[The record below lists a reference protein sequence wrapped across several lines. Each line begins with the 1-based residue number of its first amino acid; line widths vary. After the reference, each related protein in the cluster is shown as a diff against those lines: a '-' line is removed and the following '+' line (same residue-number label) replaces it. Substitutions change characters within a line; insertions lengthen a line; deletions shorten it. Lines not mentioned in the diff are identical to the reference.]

1 MPGFNPGIPS
11 FRMASHP
18 SESSEQDDPLLIE
31 PEWTQ
36 LLWFVAHCRPR
47 SEKKLAE
54 FCVEQG
60 YEHRLPVYRSVK
72 TYVRKRVVF
81 EKPLF
86 PGYLF
91 ARVEKRHRQMLVQNR
106 YVANLLDVHDQAEFA
121 GQLDDIYRALDAQV
135 EIQVCP
141 EIKAGLQVRI
151 KSGPLRGMEAWV
163 ESRAKMSD
171 VHLRLDFIGQAVVAK
186 IQADDLELI

>member
-1 MPGFNPGIPS
+1 MEFQPPEF
-11 FRMASHP
+11 HP
-18 SESSEQDDPLLIE
+18 SDSPEPDDPVLSQ
-31 PEWTQ
+31 PEWIESR
-36 LLWFVAHCRPR
+36 WYVAHTRPR
-47 SEKKLAE
+47 AEKKLAE
-54 FCVEQG
+54 FCLEQG
-60 YEHRLPVYRSVK
+60 YEHRLPLYRSVK
-72 TYVRKRVVF
+72 TYARKRVVF

-91 ARVEKRHRQMLVQNR
+91 ARVQRRHRQMLVQNR
-106 YVANLLDVHDQAEFA
+106 YVANLLEVHDQEEFEA
-121 GQLDDIYRALDAQV
+121 QLIDIYRALDAQV

-141 EIKAGLQVRI
+141 EIKPGLQVRI

-186 IQADDLELI
+186 IQADDLELV

>member
-1 MPGFNPGIPS
+1 ME
-11 FRMASHP
+11 SHP
-18 SESSEQDDPLLIE
+18 SNGTEQEDPLAMD

-36 LLWFVAHCRPR
+36 LLWFVAHTRPR
-47 SEKKLAE
+47 AEKKLAE

-72 TYVRKRVVF
+72 TYARKRVIF

-86 PGYLF
+86 PGYVF
-91 ARVEKRHRQMLVQNR
+91 ARVERRHRLTLVQNR
-106 YVANLLDVHDQAEFA
+106 YVANLLDIEDQEEFV
-121 GQLDDIYRALDAQV
+121 GQLDAIYRALDARV

-141 EIKAGLQVRI
+141 EIKPGLQVRI
-151 KSGPLRGMEAWV
+151 KSGPLRGTEGWV
-163 ESRAKMSD
+163 ESRAQLSD

-186 IQADDLELI
+186 IQADDLELV

>member
-1 MPGFNPGIPS
+1 MGSPTPEF
-11 FRMASHP
+11 HP
-18 SESSEQDDPLLIE
+18 SDSPEPDDPVLSQ
-31 PEWTQ
+31 PEWIECR
-36 LLWFVAHCRPR
+36 WYVAHTRPR
-47 SEKKLAE
+47 AEKKLAE
-54 FCVEQG
+54 FCMEQG
-60 YEHRLPVYRSVK
+60 YEHRLPLYRSVK
-72 TYVRKRVVF
+72 TYERKRVVF

-91 ARVEKRHRQMLVQNR
+91 ARVQRRHRQMLVQNR
-106 YVANLLDVHDQAEFA
+106 YVANLLEVHDQEEFEA
-121 GQLDDIYRALDAQV
+121 QLVDIYRALDAQV

-141 EIKAGLQVRI
+141 EIKPGLQVRI

-186 IQADDLELI
+186 IQADDLELV

>member
-1 MPGFNPGIPS
+1 ME
-11 FRMASHP
+11 SHP
-18 SESSEQDDPLLIE
+18 SDGTEQEDPLAMD

-36 LLWFVAHCRPR
+36 LLWFVAHTRPR
-47 SEKKLAE
+47 AEKKLAE

-72 TYVRKRVVF
+72 TYARKRVIF

-86 PGYLF
+86 PGYMF
-91 ARVEKRHRQMLVQNR
+91 ARVERRHRLTLVQNR
-106 YVANLLDVHDQAEFA
+106 YVANLLDIEDQEEFV
-121 GQLDDIYRALDAQV
+121 GQLDAIYRALDARV

-141 EIKAGLQVRI
+141 EIKPGLQVRI
-151 KSGPLRGMEAWV
+151 KSGPLRGTEGWV
-163 ESRAKMSD
+163 ESRAKLSD

-186 IQADDLELI
+186 IQADDLELV

>member
-1 MPGFNPGIPS
+1 ME
-11 FRMASHP
+11 SHP
-18 SESSEQDDPLLIE
+18 SDGTEQEDPLAMD

-36 LLWFVAHCRPR
+36 LLWFVAHTRPR
-47 SEKKLAE
+47 AEKKLAE

-72 TYVRKRVVF
+72 TYARKRVIS

-86 PGYLF
+86 PGYMF
-91 ARVEKRHRQMLVQNR
+91 ARVERRHRMMLVQNR
-106 YVANLLDVHDQAEFA
+106 YVANLLDIEDQEEFV
-121 GQLDDIYRALDAQV
+121 GQLDAIYRALDARV

-141 EIKAGLQVRI
+141 EIKPGLQVRI
-151 KSGPLRGMEAWV
+151 KSGPLRGTEGWV
-163 ESRAKMSD
+163 ESRAKLSD

-186 IQADDLELI
+186 IQADDLELV

>member
-1 MPGFNPGIPS
+1 METPTPEF
-11 FRMASHP
+11 HP
-18 SESSEQDDPLLIE
+18 SDSPEPDDPVLSQ
-31 PEWTQ
+31 PEWIECR
-36 LLWFVAHCRPR
+36 WYVAHTRPR
-47 SEKKLAE
+47 AEKKLAE
-54 FCVEQG
+54 FCMEQG
-60 YEHRLPVYRSVK
+60 YEHRLPLYRSVK
-72 TYVRKRVVF
+72 TYERKRVVF

-91 ARVEKRHRQMLVQNR
+91 ARVQRRHRQMLVQNR
-106 YVANLLDVHDQAEFA
+106 YVANLLEVHDQEEFEA
-121 GQLDDIYRALDAQV
+121 QLVDIYRALDAQV

-141 EIKAGLQVRI
+141 EIKPGLQVRI

-186 IQADDLELI
+186 IQADDLELV

>member
-1 MPGFNPGIPS
+1 MQT
-11 FRMASHP
+11 ASSDLP
-18 SESSEQDDPLLIE
+18 EPDDPLLME

-36 LLWFVAHCRPR
+36 LLWYVAHTRPR
-47 SEKKLAE
+47 AEKKLAE
-54 FCVEQG
+54 FCLEQG
-60 YEHRLPVYRSVK
+60 YEYRLPLYRSVK

-91 ARVEKRHRQMLVQNR
+91 ARVQKRHRQMLVQNR

-135 EIQVCP
+135 DIQVCP
-141 EIKAGLQVRI
+141 EIKPGLQVRI
-151 KSGPLRGMEAWV
+151 KSGPLRGTEAWV
-163 ESRAKMSD
+163 ESRAKMSE

-186 IQADDLELI
+186 TQADDPELL

>member
-1 MPGFNPGIPS
+1 MQS
-11 FRMASHP
+11 ASSDHP
-18 SESSEQDDPLLIE
+18 EPDDPLLME

-36 LLWFVAHCRPR
+36 LLWYVAHTRPR
-47 SEKKLAE
+47 AEKKLAE
-54 FCVEQG
+54 FCLEQG
-60 YEHRLPVYRSVK
+60 YEYRLPLYRSVK

-91 ARVEKRHRQMLVQNR
+91 ARVQKRHRQMLVQNR

-135 EIQVCP
+135 DIQVCP
-141 EIKAGLQVRI
+141 EIKPGLQVRI
-151 KSGPLRGMEAWV
+151 KSGPLRGTEAWV
-163 ESRAKMSD
+163 ESRAKMSE
-171 VHLRLDFIGQAVVAK
+171 VHLRLDFHGQAVGAK
-186 IQADDLELI
+186 IQAADLELR